1 MRPWYWSVE
10 ENKHRADPF
19 NWIIEGKM
27 AVSWWPDKE
36 VFQIYKKEGIKVI
49 INCSEFNNRNDIP
62 GNFHYYHINI
72 PDFGLPIKSQILR
85 YIDITDKHGEKG
97 EAMVTHCVAGC
108 GRTGQMI
115 IVWAA
120 KNGQIPNDVD
130 PVEWLRKK
138 RPCSLETK
146 KQEDFARKIKMYYQK
161 KEG

>member
-1 MRPWYWSVE
+1 VE

-27 AVSWWPDKE
+27 AVSWWPDRE
-36 VFQIYKKEGIKVI
+36 VFQIYKKEGIKII
-49 INCSEFNNRNDIP
+49 INCSEFNYRNDIP
-62 GNFHYYHINI
+62 ENFHYYHINI
-72 PDFGLPIKSQILR
+72 PDFGLPTKSQILR

-115 IVWAA
+115 IAWAA
-120 KNGQIPNDVD
+120 KNDQIPKGMD
-130 PVEWLRKK
+130 PIKWLRKL

-146 KQEDFARKIKMYYQK
+146 KQEDFARKIYNYYQK
-161 KEG
+161 

>member
-27 AVSWWPDKE
+27 AVSWWPDRE
-36 VFQIYKKEGIKVI
+36 VFQIYKREGIKVI

-72 PDFGLPIKSQILR
+72 PDFGLPTKSQILK
-85 YIDITDKHGEKG
+85 YFDITDKHGSNG

-115 IVWAA
+115 IAWAA
-120 KNGQIPNDVD
+120 KNDQIPKDID

-146 KQEDFARKIKMYYQK
+146 KQEDFARKIYQYYQK
-161 KEG
+161 

>member
-27 AVSWWPDKE
+27 AVSWWPDRE
-36 VFQIYKKEGIKVI
+36 VFQIYKKEGIKII
-49 INCSEFNNRNDIP
+49 INCSEFNYRNDIP
-62 GNFHYYHINI
+62 ENFHYYHINI
-72 PDFGLPIKSQILR
+72 PDFGLPTKSQILR

-115 IVWAA
+115 IAWAA
-120 KNGQIPNDVD
+120 KNDQIPKGMD
-130 PVEWLRKK
+130 PIKWLRKL

-146 KQEDFARKIKMYYQK
+146 KQEDFARKIYNYYQK
-161 KEG
+161 

>member
-1 MRPWYWSVE
+1 MRSWYWSVE

-27 AVSWWPDKE
+27 AVSWWPDGE
-36 VFQIYKKEGIKVI
+36 VFQIYKREGIKVI

-72 PDFGLPIKSQILR
+72 PDFGLPTKSQILR

-115 IVWAA
+115 IAWAA
-120 KNGQIPNDVD
+120 KNDQIPKGMD
-130 PVEWLRKK
+130 PIKWLRKL

-146 KQEDFARKIKMYYQK
+146 KQEDFARKIYNYYQK
-161 KEG
+161 